1 MAHEEATKIK
11 FKTVTPE
18 QFKTFGPC
26 WLVTAEGR
34 ERFRIVSA
42 LRPEWTA
49 LDVLAL
55 PDVSAKDKLWS
66 VLREDFLPSE
76 LLHEF
81 ACRCAEYAL
90 TFVENPDPR
99 SVAAIEAK
107 RAWLRGEITD
117 DELAAVRDAAWDA
130 ARAAAWGAAG
140 AAAGAAWGAAGD
152 VARAAAW
159 GAAGDVARAAAWA
172 AAGDVARAAARDAAW
187 DREVEMLVELIKSPM
202 ADVNEEANDQ

>member
-1 MAHEEATKIK
+1 MPVSGIRKEQMMGL
-11 FKTVTPE
+11 KTVTPE

-26 WLVTAEGR
+26 WLGTAEGR
-34 ERFRIVSA
+34 ERFRIVSV

-117 DELAAVRDAAWDA
+117 TARDTARDAAWDA
-130 ARAAAWGAAG
+130 AWDATWDAAWNAAWDAALAAAPAAAWGAALDAAR
-140 AAAGAAWGAAGD
+140 AAAGAA
-152 VARAAAW
+152 RA
-159 GAAGDVARAAAWA
+159 
-172 AAGDVARAAARDAAW
+172 AAW
-187 DREVEMLVELIKSPM
+187 DREVEMLVELLG
-202 ADVNEEANDQ
+202 EGGDQ